1 MGVIWRAFC
10 GSLLAAGVC
19 SAAAQNRIDAASS
32 SSVSSMIPTGT
43 GSVTPNLRYCPPD
56 DPEPCDPIQ
65 TNKAPTVSW
74 ATVPVSGSWFLPTA
88 TFAVDAYASDSDGSV
103 AKVLFYLDHQVIATD
118 TVAPYHATVSG
129 LTAGAHTLGLVA
141 WDNEGRTEQAADVT
155 INVRNSVI
163 AGNVDGVSSS
173 GLISGWACSTYLA
186 QSINVDLY
194 LGGPYGTG
202 TGIGRYLA
210 NKASEAA
217 VNSACSVGSGSYRFQ
232 IQLSNAQRV
241 LYGGKT
247 IYVHGISPIGAA
259 NSVIGASGNF
269 RVPLAVRNAQFS
281 AQMLV
286 AAMLPG
292 QSKSITVQMRNNGN
306 YTWTAATN
314 FRLGSQNPA
323 NNSTWGIARV
333 NATSDVA
340 PGQTGT
346 FNFTIKAPAT
356 PGVYN
361 LQWQM
366 LQENVA
372 WFGDLTPN
380 QAVKVL
386 SGSIA
391 ASPVTC
397 TIPNGGSTCTVT
409 LNWSSNSS
417 TSQVWVSALD
427 GSSPKLFVGSQNGSQ
442 TANWIT
448 AQGARFT
455 LKSDGYDLDSI
466 DVRGIPAPVVSSVA
480 TIEYDELGQVIAR
493 RDSGGHLKASF
504 TYDADGHV
512 LTATDG
518 LGRTTTM
525 AYDALGRVSTSTDAA
540 SGVTRYGYD
549 MSDRV
554 TQVIDPRGKATAY
567 TVDGFGQLWK
577 QVSPDTGTTTFT
589 YNASGQRTGL
599 VRNDGSALSYNYDS
613 LGRVTAVGDSQQ
625 SRTYSYDTCTNGK
638 GLLCRISGIT
648 AGVTHSWSTFAYSPE
663 GWLTT
668 RQDAVQGVVD
678 TTGYTYDDMGRPTGV
693 SYPSGVAVGYA
704 YDHGKPAAVTSTVG
718 GITTVIAN
726 GFHYQPFG
734 AASEWTYGNGLK
746 RSNGF
751 DMDGRLTS
759 LKATY
764 ASTVLQSLTYSHDL
778 GDQITGVTNGVDAT
792 QSHTFSYDA
801 IGRLWKDA
809 RNGQT
814 WTFDANGN
822 RSRYTATGVQADF
835 VIEPSSNR
843 VTNYTTIAGQRT
855 DYQYDARGNR
865 SLAHDQPGVMQSYG
879 YDVFNRLTTVTTG
892 AQTASLVYN
901 AQDQRVAKDGP
912 NGQVRFTYVGD
923 QLATEHSPAGWKSYI
938 WLGGELA
945 GVVRSNGATSF
956 VLNDHLG
963 RPELATN
970 ASRQVVWQAKN
981 APYDRTVTVDQIGGL
996 NLGFPGQYQD
1006 VETGLWVNGYR
1017 TYDDSIGRYL
1027 ESDPFGLSGGLNTY
1041 TYASANPIGL
1051 IDPLGLYCLKE
1062 WQIKGVAGAVVG
1074 GAVGG
1079 LAGSESGPGA
1089 AITAGVGALVNGGL
1103 GVVDGL
1109 LSSGQFS
1116 GGTVGAMGAMAGN
1129 GNKLDLG
1136 AGLAGGLVGG
1146 QVSQTLEE
1154 NGHSRYLAQ
1163 GVGGASG
1170 GSLGAVITGY
1180 ARNVPWTK
1188 ITRSAV
1194 KGGAVGLAIGVVQT
1208 GLEDAIRAGNDCDCG
1223 K

>member
-1 MGVIWRAFC
+1 MINVFTRSIRQILC
-10 GSLLAAGVC
+10 GLLLAAFVC
-19 SAAAQNRIDAASS
+19 PSFAQTRIGSAPSGASPP
-32 SSVSSMIPTGT
+32 MIPTGT
-43 GSVTPNLRYCPPD
+43 GTLTPSLRYCPPD
-56 DPEPCDPIQ
+56 DPDPCDPIP

-74 ATVPVSGSWFLPTA
+74 AAVPVNGSWFLPTD

-103 AKVLFYLDHQVIATD
+103 AKVVFYLDNQVIATD
-118 TVAPYHATVSG
+118 TAAPYHATVSG

-141 WDNEGRTEQAADVT
+141 WDNQGRTAQAGDVT

-163 AGNVDGVSSS
+163 AGNIDGVSSS
-173 GLISGWACSTYLA
+173 GLISGWACSTYLP

-194 LGGPYGTG
+194 LGGPAGTG

-217 VNSACSVGSGSYRFQ
+217 VSSACSVGGGSYRFQ
-232 IQLSNAQRV
+232 IQLSDAQRV

-247 IYVHGISPIGAA
+247 IYIHGISPIGAA
-259 NSVIGASGNF
+259 NSLVGASGNF
-269 RVPLAVRNAQFS
+269 RVPVAVRNAQFS
-281 AQMLV
+281 AQTLV

-292 QSKSITVQMRNNGN
+292 QTKSVTVQMRNNGN

-323 NNSTWGIARV
+323 NNSTWSVARV

-346 FNFTIKAPAT
+346 FNFTIKAPTA

-361 LQWQM
+361 MQWQM

-380 QAVKVL
+380 QAIKVL
-386 SGSIA
+386 SGSID
-391 ASPVTC
+391 ASPATC
-397 TIPNGGSTCTVT
+397 TIPTGASTCTVT

-417 TSQVWVSALD
+417 AAQVWVSGLD
-427 GSSPKLFVGSQNGSQ
+427 GSSRKLFDGGASGSQA
-442 TANWIT
+442 ANWIT
-448 AQGARFT
+448 TQGSRFT
-455 LKSDGYDLDSI
+455 LRSDGYDLDSI
-466 DVRGIPAPVVSSVA
+466 DVRGIPAPVISSVA

-493 RDSGGHLKASF
+493 RDSGGHLKASL

-518 LGRTTTM
+518 LGRTTSM
-525 AYDALGRVSTSTDAA
+525 AYDALGRVSSSTDAA
-540 SGVTRYGYD
+540 NGVTHYAYD

-554 TQVIDPRGKATAY
+554 SQVIDPRGNATTY

-577 QVSPDTGTTTFT
+577 QVSPDTGTTTYT

-599 VRNDGSALSYNYDS
+599 VRNDGTTLSYTYDS
-613 LGRVTAVGDSQQ
+613 LGRLIAVGGGQE

-638 GLLCRISGIT
+638 GRLCRISGIN
-648 AGVTHSWSTFAYSPE
+648 AGVTDSWSTFGYSPE

-668 RQDAVQGVVD
+668 RQDAVQGAVD
-678 TTGYTYDDMGRPTGV
+678 TTGYSYDSMGHPTGI

-704 YDHGKPAAVTSTVG
+704 YDHGKLAAVTSTVG
-718 GITTVIAN
+718 GATTVIAN

-746 RSNGF
+746 RSAGF

-759 LKATY
+759 LSASNAT
-764 ASTVLQSLTYSHDL
+764 AVLQSLAYSHDL
-778 GDQITGVTNGVDAT
+778 GDQITGITNGIDAA
-792 QSHTFSYDA
+792 QSHTYSYDA
-801 IGRLWKDA
+801 DGRLWKDT
-809 RNGQT
+809 RNGLT

-822 RSRYTATGVQADF
+822 RSHYTATGVQADF

-843 VTNYTTIAGQRT
+843 VTSYTTLAGQRT

-865 SLAHDQPGVMQSYG
+865 SMAHDQPGVTQSYG
-879 YDVFNRLTTVTTG
+879 YDAFNRLVTVTTD
-892 AQTASLVYN
+892 AEATSLVYN

-923 QLATEHSPAGWKSYI
+923 QLATEHGPAGWKSYI

-945 GVVRSNGATSF
+945 GVVQSNGATSF

-970 ASRQVVWQAKN
+970 ASRQVVWQARN
-981 APYDRTVTVDQIGGL
+981 AAYDRTVTLDQIGGL

-1006 VETGLWVNGYR
+1006 VETGLWINGHR

-1027 ESDPFGLSGGLNTY
+1027 ESDPIGLGGGASTYAYAMSRPVSVVDPTGMVGYIWQSGNNISIVIPIAFSGGTFDQRQ
-1041 TYASANPIGL
+1041 AMA
-1051 IDPLGLYCLKE
+1051 
-1062 WQIKGVAGAVVG
+1062 
-1074 GAVGG
+1074 
-1079 LAGSESGPGA
+1079 A
-1089 AITAGVGALVNGGL
+1089 AITATWTGRFGQYNVVTTVIDGSSMNIPVNAISIAPGSRDAHGLSRVFGDAKSGLWFGQPSRSQCLDYAHEAGHLLGL
-1103 GVVDGL
+1103 GEHPD
-1109 LSSGQFS
+1109 
-1116 GGTVGAMGAMAGN
+1116 
-1129 GNKLDLG
+1129 
-1136 AGLAGGLVGG
+1136 
-1146 QVSQTLEE
+1146 SQT
-1154 NGHSRYLAQ
+1154 
-1163 GVGGASG
+1163 
-1170 GSLGAVITGY
+1170 IMD
-1180 ARNVPWTK
+1180 NVYTTSVVTPDE
-1188 ITRSAV
+1188 IQ
-1194 KGGAVGLAIGVVQT
+1194 AILDSPFNVVEHVQ
-1208 GLEDAIRAGNDCDCG
+1208 
-1223 K
+1223 

>member
-1 MGVIWRAFC
+1 MSKDVIRRIRQPLC
-10 GSLLAAGVC
+10 VLLLAAAVYPTFAQTQAG
-19 SAAAQNRIDAASS
+19 SAPSGASS
-32 SSVSSMIPTGT
+32 TVMPTGE
-43 GSVTPNLRYCPPD
+43 GLLMPSLRYCPPD
-56 DPEPCDPIQ
+56 DPDLCDPAP
-65 TNKAPTVSW
+65 TNQAPTVSW
-74 ATVPVSGSWFLPTA
+74 ASVPADGAWLLPTD
-88 TFAVDAYASDSDGSV
+88 TFALDAYASDPDGTV
-103 AKVLFYLDHQVIATD
+103 AKVVFYLDNQVISTD

-129 LTAGAHTLGLVA
+129 LTAGTHTLGLVA
-141 WDNEGRTEQAADVT
+141 WDNQGRTAQAGNVT
-155 INVRNSVI
+155 VNVRNSVI
-163 AGNVDGVSSS
+163 AGHIDGVSSS
-173 GLISGWACSTYLA
+173 GLITGWACSTYLP

-194 LGGPYGTG
+194 LGGPAGTG
-202 TGIGRYLA
+202 TGIGRYPA

-217 VNSACSVGSGSYRFQ
+217 VSSACSVGSGSYRFQ
-232 IQLSNAQRV
+232 IQLSDAQRV

-247 IYVHGISPIGAA
+247 IYIHGISPIGAA
-259 NSVIGASGNF
+259 NSLLGGSGSF
-269 RVPLAVRNAQFS
+269 AVPLAVRNAQFG
-281 AQMLV
+281 AQTSV
-286 AAMLPG
+286 TAMLPG
-292 QSKSITVQMRNNGN
+292 QAKSVTVQMRNNGN
-306 YTWTAATN
+306 YTWTTATN
-314 FRLGSQNPA
+314 FRLGSQSPA

-361 LQWQM
+361 LQWRM

-386 SGSIA
+386 FGSID
-391 ASPVTC
+391 ASPVVC
-397 TIPNGGSTCTVT
+397 TIPTGGSTCAVT

-427 GSSPKLFVGSQNGSQ
+427 GSSSKLFAGSQNGSQ
-442 TANWIT
+442 AASWIT
-448 AQGARFT
+448 TQGARFT
-455 LKSDGYDLDSI
+455 LKSDGYDLDSV

-493 RDSGGHLKASF
+493 HDSGGHLKASF

-518 LGRTTTM
+518 LGRTTTI
-525 AYDALGRVSTSTDAA
+525 AYDALGRISTSTDAA

-554 TQVIDPRGKATAY
+554 TQVIDPRGNATTY

-678 TTGYTYDDMGRPTGV
+678 TTGYSYDGMGRPTGV

-746 RSNGF
+746 RSTGF

-759 LKATY
+759 LKATN
-764 ASTVLQSLTYSHDL
+764 ASAVLQSLTYSHDL
-778 GDQITGVTNGVDAT
+778 GDQITGITNGVDAT
-792 QSHTFSYDA
+792 QSHTYSYDA

-809 RNGQT
+809 RNSQT

-822 RSRYTATGVQADF
+822 RSHYTATGVQADF

-843 VTNYTTIAGQRT
+843 VTSYTTLAGQRT

-865 SLAHDQPGVMQSYG
+865 SVAHDQPGVIQSYG
-879 YDVFNRLTTVTTG
+879 YDAFNRLTTVTTD
-892 AQTASLVYN
+892 AQTTSLVYN
-901 AQDQRVAKDGP
+901 AQDQRVAKNGP
-912 NGQVRFTYVGD
+912 NGQVRFTYVGN
-923 QLATEHSPAGWKSYI
+923 QLAAEHGPTGWKSYI

-945 GVVRSNGATSF
+945 GVVQSNGATSF

-963 RPELATN
+963 RPEAATN
-970 ASRQVVWQAKN
+970 ASRQVVWQAKS
-981 APYDRTVTVDQIGGL
+981 AAYDRTVTLDQIGGL

-1006 VETGLWVNGYR
+1006 VETGLWINGHR
-1017 TYDDSIGRYL
+1017 TYDDGIGRYL
-1027 ESDPFGLSGGLNTY
+1027 ESDP
-1041 TYASANPIGL
+1041 I
-1051 IDPLGLYCLKE
+1051 
-1062 WQIKGVAGAVVG
+1062 
-1074 GAVGG
+1074 
-1079 LAGSESGPGA
+1079 
-1089 AITAGVGALVNGGL
+1089 
-1103 GVVDGL
+1103 
-1109 LSSGQFS
+1109 
-1116 GGTVGAMGAMAGN
+1116 
-1129 GNKLDLG
+1129 
-1136 AGLAGGLVGG
+1136 GLAGGVNSYAYVSGDPLSNIDPSGLESFNSTYNPLPPDVQQMGSGSDYYHLSVGYYVG
-1146 QVSQTLEE
+1146 TFSVTFTKNGTLFVGYGAAHGDPKSVTSGKLGFALTGGKMIGCPKTGEE
-1154 NGHSRYLAQ
+1154 VDNFIT
-1163 GVGGASG
+1163 GASSGVSAFYGIG
-1170 GSLGAVITGY
+1170 GGYSMNSAGSATEGGFGSPGASLQAVEYMTPVL
-1180 ARNVPWTK
+1180 R
-1188 ITRSAV
+1188 TRLSW
-1194 KGGAVGLAIGVVQT
+1194 
-1208 GLEDAIRAGNDCDCG
+1208 
-1223 K
+1223 